1 MSDDE
6 GLPESGGGGHHH
18 PQQQQQQQQYNHH
31 DDGSSSVRFEDLTVD
46 DDVAIID
53 RVVRYS
59 RSSIALQRLVHVKML
74 AETADLAGYV
84 RTCCAVLSCRR
95 RACCT
100 AIFILVKISILWILC
115 YLSDSARFYLQTH
128 CGVHGWNRFQ
138 TEIGVCT
145 KALSYTLLPLL
156 TFSVRIAHIY
166 THAQP
171 LGDSKSVDSQHSTT
185 AP

>member
-18 PQQQQQQQQYNHH
+18 PQQQQQYNHHH

-84 RTCCAVLSCRR
+84 QCSAVVMSSLLCLLHGN
-95 RACCT
+95 
-100 AIFILVKISILWILC
+100 IYILVKISIFWILC
-115 YLSDSARFYLQTH
+115 YLSDSSHFYL
-128 CGVHGWNRFQ
+128 
-138 TEIGVCT
+138 
-145 KALSYTLLPLL
+145 
-156 TFSVRIAHIY
+156 
-166 THAQP
+166 
-171 LGDSKSVDSQHSTT
+171 
-185 AP
+185 